1 MNLMQSFLAAFL
13 GRLDGRNRSKY
24 SDRRLE
30 MAEIDPVDWN
40 VEEFRRLLD
49 GPFKPTSE
57 PARVDELS
65 DLAWDDYQ
73 LTPATTEDSLAP
85 EETGDGISLPAPA
98 GGESANSVSFIPA
111 QPPVEPSLESVARP
125 ALQDTDHDPQPLSA
139 TTVSVLKIEI
149 ASVFRTAPANL
160 SVDSMQD
167 HNDRPSAMSTRADL
181 DAAVHSTAEL
191 FKGGLPGEVE
201 QHEDDDEVGR
211 FFDEFSASSG
221 VSVSPMLE
229 ITEGHPQQESAVS
242 GPSLLATLAE
252 GAPTPIERPQLQ
264 KNEIASKPALEV
276 EAATL
281 DRQSEASPPA
291 KEVGQPSS
299 LTDTKLYVEE
309 ASAIEKDRISEDY
322 LHELDTADPDRPDG
336 GAQTMLDPPI
346 EIPERS
352 QGSNT
357 TWIESASTADLD
369 VSISSA
375 ADDAAG
381 FEPLDIQHLIQGG
394 DSSCDRPLIG
404 WDATDEKLTPLPEAL
419 DPHACDATALVAFE
433 GNIQEHQRA
442 VVGNQEV
449 PREPMPSPGVTSN
462 GERIDAAEHAS
473 ADGGPG
479 PVKVPVVSPA
489 SPLLKAIVE
498 PDIWTD
504 RVDRDRAIDLR
515 WALRDIRANRLRW
528 LPIDPLTLQTLVD
541 LNFVE
546 IADGKPVLTSAGSE
560 AIAST

>member
-1 MNLMQSFLAAFL
+1 
-13 GRLDGRNRSKY
+13 
-24 SDRRLE
+24 

-65 DLAWDDYQ
+65 DLAWDDHQ
-73 LTPATTEDSLAP
+73 LIPVTTEDSLAP
-85 EETGDGISLPAPA
+85 EEAGDGILIPAPA
-98 GGESANSVSFIPA
+98 GGESANYGPFILA
-111 QPPVEPSLESVARP
+111 QPPVEPSLEAVARP
-125 ALQDTDHDPQPLSA
+125 ALQDTDDDPQPLSA
-139 TTVSVLKIEI
+139 TTISVLKIEI
-149 ASVFRTAPANL
+149 ASVFRTAPAPL

-167 HNDRPSAMSTRADL
+167 YSDRPSATYTRADL
-181 DAAVHSTAEL
+181 DTAVHSTAEL
-191 FKGGLPGEVE
+191 FEGGLPREVE
-201 QHEDDDEVGR
+201 KHGDDDELGR
-211 FFDEFSASSG
+211 FFDEFSASSDA
-221 VSVSPMLE
+221 SVSPMLE

-242 GPSLLATLAE
+242 GPSPLATLAS
-252 GAPTPIERPQLQ
+252 GAPTPIEGPQLQ
-264 KNEIASKPALEV
+264 KNEIARKPGLKV
-276 EAATL
+276 DAATL

-291 KEVGQPSS
+291 KEVGQTSS
-299 LTDTKLYVEE
+299 LTDAGLYVEE
-309 ASAIEKDRISEDY
+309 ASTIEKGRISEDY
-322 LHELDTADPDRPDG
+322 LRQLDTADPDRPDG

-352 QGSNT
+352 QGSDN
-357 TWIESASTADLD
+357 TWIEPASTADLN

-381 FEPLDIQHLIQGG
+381 FEALDIQHLTQS
-394 DSSCDRPLIG
+394 DVSSCDRPLIG
-404 WDATDEKLTPLPEAL
+404 SDAADEKLTLLPAAL

-433 GNIQEHQRA
+433 GNIQEHQPA
-442 VVGNQEV
+442 VVGSQEV
-449 PREPMPSPGVTSN
+449 PREPIISPGATSNQSN

-473 ADGGPG
+473 ADREPG
-479 PVKVPVVSPA
+479 PVKVPVVRPT
-489 SPLLKAIVE
+489 SPLHKAIFE
-498 PDIWTD
+498 PDIWTA
-504 RVDRDRAIDLR
+504 RVDRDRAIELR

>member
-1 MNLMQSFLAAFL
+1 MQSFLAAFL

-65 DLAWDDYQ
+65 DLAWDDHQ
-73 LTPATTEDSLAP
+73 LIPVTTEDSLAP
-85 EETGDGISLPAPA
+85 EETGDGILIPAPA
-98 GGESANSVSFIPA
+98 GGESANYGPFILA
-111 QPPVEPSLESVARP
+111 QPPVEPSLEAVARP
-125 ALQDTDHDPQPLSA
+125 ALQDTDDDPQPLSA

-149 ASVFRTAPANL
+149 ASVFRTAPAPL

-167 HNDRPSAMSTRADL
+167 YSDRPSATYTRADL
-181 DAAVHSTAEL
+181 DTAVHSTAEL
-191 FKGGLPGEVE
+191 YEGGLPREVE
-201 QHEDDDEVGR
+201 KHGDDDELGR
-211 FFDEFSASSG
+211 FSDEFSASSDA
-221 VSVSPMLE
+221 SVSPMLE

-242 GPSLLATLAE
+242 GPSPLATLAN

-264 KNEIASKPALEV
+264 KNEIARKPGLKV
-276 EAATL
+276 DAATL

-291 KEVGQPSS
+291 KEVGQTSS
-299 LTDTKLYVEE
+299 LTDTGLYVEE
-309 ASAIEKDRISEDY
+309 ASTIEKDRISEDY
-322 LHELDTADPDRPDG
+322 LRELDTADPDRPDG

-352 QGSNT
+352 QGSDN
-357 TWIESASTADLD
+357 TWIEPASTADLN

-381 FEPLDIQHLIQGG
+381 FEALDIQHLTQSGV
-394 DSSCDRPLIG
+394 SSCDRPLIG
-404 WDATDEKLTPLPEAL
+404 SDAADEKLTLLPEAL
-419 DPHACDATALVAFE
+419 DPHACDATAPVAFE
-433 GNIQEHQRA
+433 GNIQEHQPA
-442 VVGNQEV
+442 VVGSQEV
-449 PREPMPSPGVTSN
+449 PREPIISPGATSNQSN

-473 ADGGPG
+473 ADREPG
-479 PVKVPVVSPA
+479 PVKVPVVRPS
-489 SPLLKAIVE
+489 SPLLKAIFE
-498 PDIWTD
+498 PDIWTA